1 MTILGHQRNVSDGV
15 DDTSRTPE
23 HTFTPPAPGLPGR
36 WQTRCIDFKTR
47 HNADCDGATQAQTPH
62 PPASLPG
69 GYSVGV
75 PPDPIPNSAVKPDC
89 ANGTI
94 AQAMEE

>member
-1 MTILGHQRNVSDGV
+1 MTVRMIKTTPDCQSPRRRGIGRNTTIPKHG
-15 DDTSRTPE
+15 
-23 HTFTPPAPGLPGR
+23 
-36 WQTRCIDFKTR
+36 IDFKTLKLR
-47 HNADCDGATQAQTPH
+47 RKAKLEGPRYSRTHVA
-62 PPASLPG
+62 PAPLPG

>member
-1 MTILGHQRNVSDGV
+1 MRRPRDPDMT
-15 DDTSRTPE
+15 RT
-23 HTFTPPAPGLPGR
+23 HVAPAP
-36 WQTRCIDFKTR
+36 
-47 HNADCDGATQAQTPH
+47 
-62 PPASLPG
+62 LPG

>member
-1 MTILGHQRNVSDGV
+1 MQIETGPPSPNLTH
-15 DDTSRTPE
+15 
-23 HTFTPPAPGLPGR
+23 PPAP
-36 WQTRCIDFKTR
+36 
-47 HNADCDGATQAQTPH
+47 
-62 PPASLPG
+62 LPG

>member
-1 MTILGHQRNVSDGV
+1 MDVSV
-15 DDTSRTPE
+15 DKPDTNTYGNSARIDLNQTKVASALAINSAPVATVQPQQSTTLLRTP
-23 HTFTPPAPGLPGR
+23 AL
-36 WQTRCIDFKTR
+36 
-47 HNADCDGATQAQTPH
+47 
-62 PPASLPG
+62 ASLPG

>member
-1 MTILGHQRNVSDGV
+1 MHG
-15 DDTSRTPE
+15 
-23 HTFTPPAPGLPGR
+23 
-36 WQTRCIDFKTR
+36 IDFKTLR
-47 HNADCDGATQAQTPH
+47 HAAKLSLRDPDMTHTHVA
-62 PPASLPG
+62 PAPLPG

>member
-1 MTILGHQRNVSDGV
+1 MSIASWGLMSG
-15 DDTSRTPE
+15 
-23 HTFTPPAPGLPGR
+23 APQSTTLRETARAP
-36 WQTRCIDFKTR
+36 
-47 HNADCDGATQAQTPH
+47 
-62 PPASLPG
+62 LPG

-75 PPDPIPNSAVKPDC
+75 PPDPIPNSAVKPDR

>member
-1 MTILGHQRNVSDGV
+1 MIKT
-15 DDTSRTPE
+15 TPDCQSPRRRGIGS
-23 HTFTPPAPGLPGR
+23 HYNTTLHG
-36 WQTRCIDFKTR
+36 IDFKTLR
-47 HNADCDGATQAQTPH
+47 LRRKASPRDPDITCTHVA
-62 PPASLPG
+62 PAPLPG